1 MLDLDPKR
9 RAERAQWLLDRY
21 PDVTPEELHEI
32 AAHLKQWPDLTI
44 DLLEEEEEVRAVFVR
59 LPEEEPREGAR
70 PRVDGPVLAAVAALA
85 GLAMWTF
92 ATAQ

>member
-32 AAHLKQWPDLTI
+32 AAHLKQWPDLAI
-44 DLLEEEEEVRAVFVR
+44 DLLGEEDEVRPVFVR
-59 LPEEEPREGAR
+59 LPEEEVGESAR
-70 PRVDGPVLAAVAALA
+70 AAIDGPVLVAAAALA
-85 GLAMWTF
+85 GVAMLSF

>member
-9 RAERAQWLLDRY
+9 RAERAQWLLGRY
-21 PDVTPEELHEI
+21 PDLTPDELHDI

-44 DLLEEEEEVRAVFVR
+44 DLLEEEDEVRPVFVR
-59 LPEEEPREGAR
+59 QPEDDPREGAR
-70 PRVDGPVLAAVAALA
+70 PRVDGPALAAVAALA
-85 GLAMWTF
+85 GLAMWSF